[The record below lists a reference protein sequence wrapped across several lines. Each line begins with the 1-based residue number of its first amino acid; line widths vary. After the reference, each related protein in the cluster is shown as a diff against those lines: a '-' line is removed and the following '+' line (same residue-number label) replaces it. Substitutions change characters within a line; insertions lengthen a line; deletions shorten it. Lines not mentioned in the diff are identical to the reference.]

1 MSTTNLNDIASKSLG
16 SSASYA
22 VYTDRHDASLLNPMP
37 RKLAREGWGIKG
49 DEFVGYDTWHC
60 HESTFLLNNGAPVA
74 GTLKYTYSSDSKY
87 MVESKSAKLYL
98 NTFDMCK
105 MGQSID
111 TAIENYELQV
121 KADLEKALETEVDVK
136 FFKSGE
142 DDLGIFPMEGYLD
155 LQTFLG
161 KEIETLEID
170 DYTAEKNH
178 LQFEKVNYS
187 GFGYSVKEGKA
198 LYKNKFFTNA
208 LRSRCRHTK
217 QKDTGAAY
225 IWINTLDSVLKPESL
240 FKQIIS
246 LREVNEFHE
255 FCAEKLY
262 TEIMKCPEVES
273 CCVTLLYAR
282 RGSLDIN
289 PTRATSYDMLPPVLI
304 NPKYYTKKAMGQ

>member
-1 MSTTNLNDIASKSLG
+1 MSTNLNDIASKSLG

-22 VYTDRHDASLLNPMP
+22 IYTDRHDASLLNPMP

-60 HESTFLLNNGAPVA
+60 HESTFLLNNGAPIA

-105 MGQSID
+105 MGQSVD
-111 TAIENYELQV
+111 TAIQNYELQV
-121 KADLEKALETEVDVK
+121 KTDLEKALETAVDVK

-142 DDLGIFPMEGYLD
+142 DEMGIFPMEGYLD

-161 KEIETLEID
+161 KDIETLEIN
-170 DYTAEKNH
+170 DYAAERNH

-187 GFGYSVKEGKA
+187 GFGYSVKDGKA

>member
-1 MSTTNLNDIASKSLG
+1 MNINLNDIASKSLG

-22 VYTDRHDASLLNPMP
+22 VYTDKHDASLLNPMP

-60 HESTFLLNNGAPVA
+60 HEATFLLDNGAPIA
-74 GTLKYTYSSDSKY
+74 GTLKYVYPSNSEY

-105 MGQSID
+105 MGRTVE
-111 TAIENYELQV
+111 TAIGNYEMQV
-121 KADLEKALETEVDVK
+121 KSDLEKVLETNVEVK
-136 FFKSGE
+136 FFKSG
-142 DDLGIFPMEGYLD
+142 DDIAGLFPMTGFID
-155 LQTFLG
+155 LQQFLG
-161 KEIETLEID
+161 SDIELLEIT
-170 DYTAEKNH
+170 DYNAAQNH
-178 LQFEKVNYS
+178 LTFEKVNYS
-187 GFGYSVKEGKA
+187 GFGYSIKNGRA
-198 LYKNKFFTNA
+198 LYLNKFFTNA

-225 IWINTLDSVLKPESL
+225 ISINTLDTVVCPASL
-240 FKQIIS
+240 YKQIIS

-262 TEIMKCPEVES
+262 TEIMKHQEVES
-273 CCVTLLYAR
+273 CCVTLLYSR

-289 PTRATSYDMLPPVLI
+289 PCRATSHDLLPPVLY
-304 NPKYYTKKAMGQ
+304 NTRYYTNKAMGQ

>member
-1 MSTTNLNDIASKSLG
+1 MENNLNDIASKSLG

-37 RKLAREGWGIKG
+37 RKLAREGWNIKG

-60 HESTFLLNNGAPVA
+60 HEATFLLNNGAPIA

-98 NTFDMCK
+98 NTFDMCM
-105 MGQSID
+105 MGQSVEA
-111 TAIENYELQV
+111 AIHNYELQV

-136 FFKSGE
+136 FFKSG
-142 DDLGIFPMEGYLD
+142 DDINAIFPMAGYID
-155 LQTFLG
+155 LQSFLG
-161 KEIETLEID
+161 KDIETLEIT
-170 DYTAEKNH
+170 DYNAEKNH
-178 LQFEKVNYS
+178 LEFDKANYS
-187 GFGYSVKEGKA
+187 GYGYSVKDNRA
-198 LYKNKFFTNA
+198 LYANKFFTNA

-225 IWINTLDSVLKPESL
+225 ISINTLDSVVRPDSL
-240 FKQIIS
+240 FKQIVS

-262 TEIMKCPEVES
+262 TEIMKCPEVDS
-273 CCVTLLYAR
+273 CCVTLLYSR

-289 PTRATSYDMLPPVLI
+289 PCRATSFDMLPPVLI
-304 NPKYYTKKAMGQ
+304 NPKYYTQKAMGQ

>member
-1 MSTTNLNDIASKSLG
+1 MENNLNDIASKSLG

-37 RKLAREGWGIKG
+37 RKLAREGWNIKG

-60 HESTFLLNNGAPVA
+60 HEATFLLNSGAPIA
-74 GTLKYTYSSDSKY
+74 GTLKYVYPSNSKY

-105 MGQSID
+105 MGQSVD
-111 TAIENYELQV
+111 TAIQNYEAQV
-121 KADLEKALETEVDVK
+121 KADLEKVLETNVEVK

-142 DDLGIFPMEGYLD
+142 DESGIFPMAGYID
-155 LQTFLG
+155 LFTFLG
-161 KEIETLEID
+161 KDVEGID
-170 DYTAEKNH
+170 ITDYNAEHNH
-178 LQFEKVNYS
+178 LEFTKANYS
-187 GFGYSVKEGKA
+187 GFGYSVKDNKA
-198 LYKNKFFTNA
+198 LYANRFFTNA

-225 IWINTLDSVLKPESL
+225 ISINTVDSVLCPISL

-262 TEIMKCPEVES
+262 TEIIKCPEVES

-289 PTRATSYDMLPPVLI
+289 PCRATSHDLLPPVLY
-304 NPKYYTKKAMGQ
+304 NTKYYTKKAMGQ

>member
-16 SSASYA
+16 SDASYA

-37 RKLAREGWGIKG
+37 RKLAREGWKIKG

-60 HESTFLLNNGAPVA
+60 HESTFLLNNSAPIA
-74 GTLKYTYSSDSKY
+74 GTLKYIYSSDSKY

-105 MGQSID
+105 MGQSVD
-111 TAIENYELQV
+111 AAIHNYEQQV
-121 KADLEKALETEVDVK
+121 KNDLEKALETEVDVK
-136 FFKSGE
+136 FFKSG
-142 DDLGIFPMEGYLD
+142 DDELGIFPMANYID

-161 KEIETLEID
+161 KEIEELEIT
-170 DYTAEKNH
+170 DYNAEHNH
-178 LQFEKVNYS
+178 LEFEKVNYL
-187 GFGYSVKEGKA
+187 GYGYSTKDNKA
-198 LYKNKFFTNA
+198 LYANKFFTNA

-225 IWINTLDSVLKPESL
+225 ISINTLDSVLKPSSL

-273 CCVTLLYAR
+273 CAVTLLYSR

-289 PTRATSYDMLPPVLI
+289 PTRATSFDMLPPVLI